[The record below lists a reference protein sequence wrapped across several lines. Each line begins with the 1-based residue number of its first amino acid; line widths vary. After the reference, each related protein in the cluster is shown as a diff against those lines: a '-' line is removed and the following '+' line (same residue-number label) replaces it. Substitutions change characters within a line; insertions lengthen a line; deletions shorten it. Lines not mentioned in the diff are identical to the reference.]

1 MARDPIKRFMALPFQ
16 AHLISQHGKVGLD
29 PHIAATLR
37 TFVQEHWEETLRVH
51 REDEGD
57 IIGLPCPYVV
67 PCRKDRF
74 QELYY
79 WDTYFACLGLMESG
93 RTDLAIFNLRDFL
106 HLVRRFGF
114 IPNGSR
120 TFYLNR
126 SQPPYLAA
134 LVRRIGAQ
142 ELGPE
147 LMTEAVS
154 ALKAEYAFWQNRR
167 NSPTGLAHYGNH
179 ATEEQLRQFFIQI
192 HQRANLTG
200 QTEAEQ
206 LRESSHTLAEAESGW
221 DFTPRFESRCGDFCA
236 VDLNSNLYLYET
248 LLAEVSSG
256 SERETWEKRASD
268 CRQRLTSYCW
278 DQKAGAFF
286 DYDFVNERR
295 ARMLAVST
303 FHPLWAGLAT
313 PEQAAL
319 VREKALPRMEL
330 EFGVVPCEP
339 GFRDAVCQWDA
350 PNVWPCLQAIVYR
363 GLARY
368 GYKEDAERIARKYV
382 GVVWRGFLETG
393 DLWEKYN
400 AENGSTKT
408 TAEANYITPA
418 MMGWSAGVLMDALRF
433 LESPEA

>member
-1 MARDPIKRFMALPFQ
+1 MPLPFQ
-16 AHLISQHGKVGLD
+16 APLISEQGKSDLD

-67 PCRKDRF
+67 PCRKGRF

-79 WDTYFACLGLMESG
+79 WDTYFACLGLIESG
-93 RTDLAIFNLRDFL
+93 RTDLAIFNLRNFL
-106 HLVRRFGF
+106 HLVKRFGF

-134 LVRRIGAQ
+134 LVQRIGAK

-147 LMTEAVS
+147 LMAEAVS
-154 ALKAEYAFWQNRR
+154 ALKDEYNFWLNHR

-179 ATEEQLRQFFIQI
+179 ATEEQLKQFFTQIQ
-192 HQRANLTG
+192 HRANLKG
-200 QTEAEQ
+200 QTEEKQ
-206 LRESSHTLAEAESGW
+206 LWESSHTLAEAESGW
-221 DFTPRFESRCGDFCA
+221 DFTPRFEHRCGDCCA
-236 VDLNSNLYLYET
+236 VDLNSNLFLYEN
-248 LLAEVSSG
+248 LLAEVSIG
-256 SERETWEKRASD
+256 SEREKWEKRAMD
-268 CRQRLTSYCW
+268 RQQRITSYCW
-278 DQKAGAFF
+278 NQKGGAFF
-286 DYDFVNERR
+286 DYDFLNGRQNQ
-295 ARMLAVST
+295 MLAVST

-319 VREKALPRMEL
+319 IREKALPELEL
-330 EFGVVPCEP
+330 EFGVVPCKP
-339 GFRDAVCQWDA
+339 GPRDAISQWDA
-350 PNVWPCLQAIVYR
+350 PNIWPCLQAIVYR

-368 GYKEDAERIARKYV
+368 GYQEDAERIARKYV
-382 GVVWRGFLETG
+382 NVVWRGFQETG

-408 TAEANYITPA
+408 KAEANYITPA
-418 MMGWSAGVLMDALRF
+418 MMGWTAGVLMDALRF

>member
-1 MARDPIKRFMALPFQ
+1 MPASLASEQSKDIP
-16 AHLISQHGKVGLD
+16 S

-37 TFVQEHWEETLRVH
+37 AFVQEHWEETLRVH

-57 IIGLPCPYVV
+57 MIGLPLPYVV

-79 WDTYFACLGLMESG
+79 WDTYFACLGLIESG
-93 RTDLAIFNLRDFL
+93 RTDLAIFALRDFL
-106 HLVRRFGF
+106 HLVKRFGF

-134 LVRRIGAQ
+134 LVQRLGAQ

-147 LMTEAVS
+147 LMAEAVS
-154 ALKAEYAFWQNRR
+154 ALKAEYHFWQSRR
-167 NSPTGLAHYGNH
+167 NTPTGLAHYGNH
-179 ATEEQLRQFFIQI
+179 ATEEQLRQFFIQVR
-192 HQRANLTG
+192 QRANLKG
-200 QTEAEQ
+200 QTGEEQ
-206 LRESSHTLAEAESGW
+206 LWESSHTLAEAESGW
-221 DFTPRFESRCGDFCA
+221 DFTPRFEHRCNDFCA
-236 VDLNSNLYLYET
+236 VDLNSNLFLYET
-248 LLAEVSSG
+248 LLAGVTNG
-256 SERETWEKRASD
+256 SERENWEKRAEER
-268 CRQRLTSYCW
+268 RQRMTSFCW
-278 DQKAGAFF
+278 DQKSGAFF
-286 DYDFVNERR
+286 DFDFANGRHGQ
-295 ARMLAVST
+295 MLAAST

-319 VREKALPRMEL
+319 VREKALPRLEL
-330 EFGVVPCEP
+330 AFGVVPCEP
-339 GFRDAVCQWDA
+339 GPREAVFQWDA

-368 GYKEDAERIARKYV
+368 GYREDAERIARKYI
-382 GVVWRGFLETG
+382 GVVWRGFQETG

-408 TAEANYITPA
+408 KAEANYITPA
-418 MMGWSAGVLMDALRF
+418 MMGWTAGVLMDALRF
-433 LESPEA
+433 LDSPEA